1 MNNQNAYYGESV
13 AKEEG
18 KKKKKKPNG
27 LFTKEVDCILI
38 NHILSLWR

>member
-18 KKKKKKPNG
+18 KKKKKNRMDSSQKR
-27 LFTKEVDCILI
+27 LI
-38 NHILSLWR
+38 VF

>member
-18 KKKKKKPNG
+18 KKKKKPNG

>member
-18 KKKKKKPNG
+18 KKKKKTEWTLHKRG
-27 LFTKEVDCILI
+27 
-38 NHILSLWR
+38 